1 MLIECYH
8 GYEGYDMYILKWIV
22 DDSKGFYKYLDG
34 HNDWVWMVNVNKHA
48 IRMIHWMFN
57 KLALLR

>member
-8 GYEGYDMYILKWIV
+8 GYEGYDVYILTWIV
-22 DDSKGFYKYLDG
+22 ADSKGFYKDLDG
-34 HNDWVWMVNVNKHA
+34 HNDWVWMVNVNEHA

-57 KLALLR
+57 KLIN

>member
-8 GYEGYDMYILKWIV
+8 GYEGYDMYILIWIV

-34 HNDWVWMVNVNKHA
+34 HND
-48 IRMIHWMFN
+48 
-57 KLALLR
+57 